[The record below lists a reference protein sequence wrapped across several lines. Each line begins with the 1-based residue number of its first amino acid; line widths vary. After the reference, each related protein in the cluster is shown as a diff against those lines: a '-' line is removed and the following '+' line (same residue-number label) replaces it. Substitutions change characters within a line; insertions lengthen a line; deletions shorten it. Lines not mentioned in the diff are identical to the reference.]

1 MQGMRKLGGTIFIQT
16 HYPQKYLV
24 FQNPTKNPSKHQHCN
39 AHLQG
44 ETGMLTLFGFDIILP
59 AGWEFFTNPVIA
71 FLVNILLA
79 IILAILLQVVI
90 FRFVKVFTRKT
101 ESDLDD
107 VILGVLRL
115 PLILFLI
122 LLGIKDAFDSLH
134 IPAITTNADKTF
146 WALTVALITYLVWRV
161 IFKELLMYYGKKWAE
176 ESESSVDDILLPLA
190 NIVAPIIIVLVG
202 GLVFLQVLGV
212 DISALTV
219 IIGGA
224 SFILA
229 FALQSTLTNIF
240 SGISLIIDTPFKYG
254 DVIVLSDGRV
264 CEVNR
269 IGLRITELY
278 NTGDHSIIFM
288 PNSKMADEMLVN
300 ITRPTPDLKASVVV
314 GVETRK
320 ENLHRVPELLLE
332 IARSNP
338 YLLGDGKQNLDAMK
352 RRREYL
358 QKRIHAGDDFANHF
372 SDELKEV
379 EWGLAML
386 EAQNELH
393 RMMSA
398 IAADFANL
406 ANFIHEAEE
415 TDVTALRKTDR
426 KNKKDNGRG
435 FSPEEKQQI
444 LERFNAVYDTC
455 KNTFLPTFKSWVNM
469 RRSDPKLLTIDKNEK
484 IPADASRREKA
495 ITRRLEKLK
504 HTFTAPSEADEWRL
518 DTLVEEFNQWMFAE
532 FVRPAEEWELPTV
545 EIDLG
550 DYTFNY
556 KLTFFVDDIQAER
569 FGRLDRV
576 LSDLKT
582 RVAERLAEE
591 EINMPNP
598 VRSVEFTGAL
608 NLVQSKPSGD

>member
-1 MQGMRKLGGTIFIQT
+1 MI
-16 HYPQKYLV
+16 
-24 FQNPTKNPSKHQHCN
+24 N
-39 AHLQG
+39 
-44 ETGMLTLFGFDIILP
+44 LFGFDVSFPSEWKVFL
-59 AGWEFFTNPVIA
+59 NPIAVFVI
-71 FLVNILLA
+71 NILIA
-79 IILAILLQVVI
+79 IILAVLLQKFI
-90 FRFVKVFTRKT
+90 FRIVKLWTQKT
-101 ESDLDD
+101 KSDLDD
-107 VILGVLRL
+107 IILGIVRY
-115 PLILFLI
+115 PLILLLI

-146 WALTVALITYLVWRV
+146 WALTVALVTYLVWRV
-161 IFKELLMYYGKKWAE
+161 VFKELLMYYGRKWAE
-176 ESESSVDDILLPLA
+176 ESESSIDDILLPIV
-190 NIVAPIIIVLVG
+190 NIVAPIIIILVG
-202 GLVFLQVLGV
+202 GLVFLQVLGF

-254 DVIVLSDGRV
+254 DVIVLADGRV

-358 QKRIHAGDDFANHF
+358 QKRIHAGDDFASHF

-386 EAQNELH
+386 EVQNKLH
-393 RMMSA
+393 GMMNT
-398 IAADFANL
+398 IAADFADL
-406 ANFIHEAEE
+406 ASFIHEAEE
-415 TDVTALRKTDR
+415 TDVAGLKKTDR

-435 FSPEEKQQI
+435 LSPEEKQQI
-444 LERFNAVYDTC
+444 LEKFNAIYDTC
-455 KNTFLPTFKSWVNM
+455 KNVLLPTFESWVNV
-469 RRSDPKLLTIDKNEK
+469 RLNDPKLLIIDKNEK
-484 IPADASRREKA
+484 IPADAIRRKKA
-495 ITRRLEKLK
+495 FIRRLEKLK
-504 HTFTAPSEADEWRL
+504 HIFTDPSEADEWRL
-518 DTLVEEFNQWMFAE
+518 DTLVEEFSQWMFAE
-532 FVRPAEEWELPTV
+532 FVRPAEEWELPDV
-545 EIDLG
+545 GLDLG

-582 RVAERLAEE
+582 RIAERLAEE

-598 VRSVEFTGAL
+598 VRSVEFMGAL
-608 NLVQSKPSGD
+608 NLVQSKPSGG